1 MKKIFYTIN
10 LNKKNAKHQIIVS
23 ENSCLDLVLNN
34 EKDVFNELSYI
45 CKKEYNCYE
54 CTTNLI
60 KSSMNNF
67 IVENGIVLI
76 NTIVNQIKQNYLVF
90 FRLKDHV
97 KFYARSQ
104 VTADMV
110 FAVFTPKSL
119 GSSNRLQII
128 SKVSRIL
135 KKNNIRNAIK
145 GANNAEDVIA
155 LLITA

>member
-1 MKKIFYTIN
+1 MKKILYTIN
-10 LNKKNAKHQIIVS
+10 LNEKNSKHRIIVS
-23 ENSCLDLVLNN
+23 NSSCLDLVLNN

-45 CKKEYNCYE
+45 CKKEYNCEE
-54 CTTNLI
+54 CTTSLI
-60 KSSMNNF
+60 KGSMNNF
-67 IVENGIVLI
+67 IIENGMLLI

-90 FRLKDHV
+90 FRLKDKI
-97 KFYARSQ
+97 KFYSNSQ

-110 FAVFTPKSL
+110 FAIFTPKSL
-119 GSSNRLQII
+119 GASNRLQII

-145 GANNAEDVIA
+145 GANNAEDIIA